1 MQGLDRFGNRWQQDG
16 PQTFLAIFT
25 GNNPSNPQNNNRMD
39 GYSYDAAGNLLSDG
53 THSYT
58 YDAENRMIKV
68 DGGSTATYAY
78 DPDGHRVEKITATG
92 NYSDPAG
99 TWYMFYDQS
108 GHYVL
113 KANSNY
119 TFVEGQIYAGS
130 RHLASVGGWMTFS
143 HSDWLGTE
151 RFRTYMASVPYT
163 TESCTSLPFGDGL
176 NCTGSDVSN
185 LHFTGKERDSES
197 GLDNFGARYNSSSTG
212 RFMSP
217 DPRTISLRRMV
228 DPQQWNMYAY
238 VRNNPMVHVDPDG
251 QELHL
256 VIYNSSGIDKQL
268 MTRVAIGIA
277 SKYQAAGVKNVSY
290 EIRQGKPGV
299 LTQAAAEL
307 LPTPHS
313 HLLEIRK
320 DKEGSPTIPNGEGG
334 HNWDFGG
341 HSAVDASAVSEKG
354 PKSDTDLV
362 NGLVN
367 VGTHESGHD
376 VLGHQGGDND
386 IMNGSGEADPNWL
399 FNPNLQF
406 SPGEANALQNKY
418 NSSGEV
424 ELTPPTPPPPP
435 PPPCATDKEHPCS

>member
-1 MQGLDRFGNRWQQDG
+1 M
-16 PQTFLAIFT
+16 
-25 GNNPSNPQNNNRMD
+25 
-39 GYSYDAAGNLLSDG
+39 
-53 THSYT
+53 SYT
-58 YDAENRMIKV
+58 YDGDGKRVSKSNGKLYWYG
-68 DGGSTATYAY
+68 GGSAPIAETDTSGNTTDEYIFFGGQRIARRDSSGNIVYYMADHLGTSRIVTNTAGSILDESDFY
-78 DPDGHRVEKITATG
+78 PFGGERVITASSG
-92 NYSDPAG
+92 N
-99 TWYMFYDQS
+99 
-108 GHYVL
+108 
-113 KANSNY
+113 
-119 TFVEGQIYAGS
+119 
-130 RHLASVGGWMTFS
+130 
-143 HSDWLGTE
+143 
-151 RFRTYMASVPYT
+151 TYK
-163 TESCTSLPFGDGL
+163 
-176 NCTGSDVSN
+176 
-185 LHFTGKERDSES
+185 FTGKERDSES
-197 GLDNFGARYNSSSTG
+197 GLDNFGARYDSSSMG
-212 RFMSP
+212 RFMSA
-217 DPRTISLRRMV
+217 DPTTISLRRMV

-277 SKYQAAGVKNVSY
+277 SKYKAAGVKNVSY
-290 EIRQGKPGV
+290 EIRQGKPSD

-341 HSAVDASAVSEKG
+341 HSAVDASAVSDKG

-367 VGTHESGHD
+367 VGSHESGHD

-435 PPPCATDKEHPCS
+435 PPPCATEKEHPCS